1 MPSFVPIRSIVI
13 LVAVAVAVAA
23 AAAGCTNVP
32 AGDSGASGDA
42 GAGGPLPLPPGG
54 GPPST
59 SPNGPPATDD
69 GASAVP
75 GCVPIAE
82 TCDGTDNDC
91 DGQVDEIG
99 CACTTDTSCFAGP
112 ASARGVGTCRDGVRA
127 CDDRGE
133 QFLACQGSIGPVAET
148 CNGTDDDC
156 DGETDEIG
164 CCNGAPCPDAGLPAP
179 MPDAGPGP
187 GPDPGPCEP
196 GDVTGLVC
204 APDGSPVG
212 GARVFVDT
220 TDCGGAPRRVEAV
233 TDATGHYRLD
243 GLAPGPALVI
253 VQAGQFRQ
261 ENAVVVVAGQV
272 TDASAGGAAECL
284 GRTAARLAVTT
295 GDYDRIEDIVS
306 RLGFETDVYCGDEGE
321 TYGARALFGDWERLS
336 GYDVVFVNCGL
347 GLSFA
352 SPEGARM
359 AANLQ
364 RFVAEG
370 GSLYVSDLA
379 AHLIDAVW
387 PGRVDFAADSD
398 PAPEDDPCCTCV
410 DCPPECGAQPEA
422 RGPGGACM
430 GTAPGGQCWNA
441 PPFLGYGFPGERAAT
456 VRDPALV
463 QALGRAQLTVD
474 YDSPDWVEIAR
485 LAPGVEVLVESAGEP
500 LMVRFGEPGGGRV
513 TYTTFHNEAQAGADV
528 TAILRALVFQL

>member
-1 MPSFVPIRSIVI
+1 MPSTRPPPIHLALALCLAA
-13 LVAVAVAVAA
+13 LVAA
-23 AAAGCTNVP
+23 CTNVP
-32 AGDSGASGDA
+32 TEDAGGTSGDA
-42 GAGGPLPLPPGG
+42 GSAPGVLPPGE
-54 GPPST
+54 GPPGS
-59 SPNGPPATDD
+59 SAGPNAPPSNDGPPMT
-69 GASAVP
+69 P
-75 GCVPIAE
+75 GCRPIAE
-82 TCDGTDNDC
+82 VCDGTDNDC

-99 CACTTDTSCFAGP
+99 CPCTGDTACFAGP
-112 ASARGVGTCRDGVRA
+112 PDARGVGACRDGARA

-133 QFLACQGSIGPVAET
+133 QFLACEGSVGPVAEA
-148 CNGTDDDC
+148 CNGADDDC
-156 DGETDEIG
+156 DGETDEG
-164 CCNGAPCPDAGLPAP
+164 CCNGAPCPDAGLPP
-179 MPDAGPGP
+179 PPDAGPIP
-187 GPDPGPCEP
+187 GPEPGPCVP
-196 GDVTGLVC
+196 GGATGLVC

-220 TDCGGAPRRVEAV
+220 TDCAGAARRVEAV

-243 GLAPGPALVI
+243 GLAPGAAVI
-253 VQAGQFRQ
+253 VVQAGQFRQ
-261 ENAVVVVAGQV
+261 ETAVVIAAGQV
-272 TDASAGGAAECL
+272 TDTGAGGPTECL

-306 RLGFETDVYCGDEGE
+306 RLGFETDVYCGDEGD
-321 TYGARALFGDWERLS
+321 TYGARALFGDWNRLS
-336 GYDVVFVNCGL
+336 RYDIVFVDCGL

-352 SPEGARM
+352 GPEGPRM

-379 AHLIDAVW
+379 AHLIDAVF
-387 PGRVDFAADSD
+387 PGRVDFAAEYD

-410 DCPPECGAQPEA
+410 DCPPQCGAQAEA
-422 RGPGGACM
+422 RRPGDACM
-430 GTAPGGQCWNA
+430 GTAPGGECWNA
-441 PPFLGYGFPGERAAT
+441 PPFYGFGFPGERAAT

-463 QALGRAQLTVD
+463 AALGRAQLTVD

-500 LMVRFGEPGGGRV
+500 LMVRFTEAGGGRV
-513 TYTTFHNEAQAGADV
+513 TYTTFHNEAQASADV